1 MVESNV
7 VKMIKE
13 YYVKYNEINVSGD
26 IVNRIDGK

>member
-1 MVESNV
+1 MVESKV